1 MKRITILLI
10 GNQLELS
17 LKEGAAKKLQ
27 EWFENADDDNVTKM
41 VFDDGSTILL
51 RRSEVVALTI
61 INQ

>member
-17 LKEGAAKKLQ
+17 LKEGAAKELQ
-27 EWFENADDDNVTKM
+27 EWFELADDDNVTKM

>member
-17 LKEGAAKKLQ
+17 LKEGAAKELQ
-27 EWFENADDDNVTKM
+27 EWFELADDDHVTKM